1 MMFINTLGGSHNI
14 NRFAIVP
21 PKAPI
26 MNVGFR
32 QLQDLM
38 LIKLLHGGK

>member
-1 MMFINTLGGSHNI
+1 MMFINTLGGTNV

-26 MNVGFR
+26 MNVGLR
-32 QLQDLM
+32 QLHDLM

>member
-1 MMFINTLGGSHNI
+1 MMFINTLGGTNV

-26 MNVGFR
+26 LNVGFR